1 MHIVIIL
8 IESIIIGGLVGFA
21 AGVGA
26 ARMFNAPT
34 VQALGAFRTLGEMNA
49 AQGDPA
55 SHFSFGLG
63 FFFNAWA
70 STVGAGAFTQD
81 VTHRVIPNWAV
92 AALLLKNKSID
103 ETMHN
108 PKKMG
113 IASAVIGI
121 VVVAFLNVTS
131 SSIPE
136 SLQVTAVKVLVPAA
150 TLLINTVMP
159 IIFWL
164 AAIDAGRRSGLFG
177 TIFGGFAAWLI
188 QQGYIDGDADEQAQL
203 ASASEAMYLPYDA
216 TNQVTAQDDNSPK
229 MPLWPFA
236 TTAATQYPLLLHYHP
251 LMIYRHRVNKQA
263 DTLLAEMLFPEDQ
276 SQEQLARD
284 YDYYEPITT
293 HDSSL
298 SRSIFSILAS
308 RLDRRDKAY
317 NYYMDTSLMDLV
329 DLQGNAKDGLHE
341 ANLGGSWLGLTYGFA
356 GMYVAAGKLHITN
369 HLPQEINQLS
379 YRLRFRGRVLEVQL
393 TQGSTQVQVV
403 SGTPLMIVVDG
414 REVEV
419 TSKTVAN
426 G

>member
-1 MHIVIIL
+1 MHIAVIL

-81 VTHRVIPNWAV
+81 VTHRVIPNWA
-92 AALLLKNKSID
+92 AAGLLMKNKNLA

-113 IASAVIGI
+113 IASAAIGI
-121 VVVAFLNVTS
+121 VVVSFLNVTS

-150 TLLINTVMP
+150 TILINTVMP

-177 TIFGGFAAWLI
+177 TVFGGLAALI
-188 QQGYIDGDADEQAQL
+188 
-203 ASASEAMYLPYDA
+203 M
-216 TNQVTAQDDNSPK
+216 
-229 MPLWPFA
+229 
-236 TTAATQYPLLLHYHP
+236 
-251 LMIYRHRVNKQA
+251 
-263 DTLLAEMLFPEDQ
+263 
-276 SQEQLARD
+276 
-284 YDYYEPITT
+284 
-293 HDSSL
+293 
-298 SRSIFSILAS
+298 
-308 RLDRRDKAY
+308 
-317 NYYMDTSLMDLV
+317 
-329 DLQGNAKDGLHE
+329 GNAVPGVVLGILIGKGVEEIGWTRITKIMLAAVILLFVLSGFFRGFDIQMLKEFGVNAPQWLKGLHT
-341 ANLGGSWLGLTYGFA
+341 AIGG
-356 GMYVAAGKLHITN
+356 
-369 HLPQEINQLS
+369 
-379 YRLRFRGRVLEVQL
+379 
-393 TQGSTQVQVV
+393 
-403 SGTPLMIVVDG
+403 
-414 REVEV
+414 
-419 TSKTVAN
+419 
-426 G
+426 